1 MAERRRLCWPLSGPD
16 NGTGLI
22 SQIVMGIKT
31 DGGEEVLF
39 LAIIC
44 HIVSADYF
52 NRSYA
57 TETDLHSAS
66 VMMLRLHVSTVK

>member
-1 MAERRRLCWPLSGPD
+1 MVA
-16 NGTGLI
+16 
-22 SQIVMGIKT
+22 KKYF
-31 DGGEEVLF
+31 F